1 MRRYQNQ
8 NLLERSLSFILPA
21 MAVIFLVLY
30 SAFPARAALGGD
42 AASVQADEVHMQG
55 SLRKTSAGAYT
66 VHEIQAPTGTVVREY
81 VSPEGKVF
89 AVSWQGPWLP
99 DMHQLL
105 GSYFDQY
112 AQSAKELT
120 GVRAARRPLTIDQ
133 PGLVVQMGGHS
144 RSFSGRAYLPDHLP
158 PSVTKEAIQ

>member
-1 MRRYQNQ
+1 MRRCQD
-8 NLLERSLSFILPA
+8 LLQRLLNFILPSV
-21 MAVIFLVLY
+21 AVIVLALAT
-30 SAFPARAALGGD
+30 AFPARAALGGD
-42 AASVQADEVHMQG
+42 AASVQADQLHMQG
-55 SLRKTSAGAYT
+55 SLRKTAATAYS

-112 AQSAKELT
+112 AQAAKAQA
-120 GVRAARRPLTIDQ
+120 GVRAARRPLLIEQ
-133 PGLVVQMGGHS
+133 SGLVLQMGGHN
-144 RSFSGRAYLPDHLP
+144 RSFSGRAYLPDQLP
-158 PSVTKEAIQ
+158 SSVTQEAIQ